1 MQKIRTMAKIC
12 RTLAHGSSGDHAL
25 FSRRRPERRHL
36 RRTKATIMNDKQV
49 PIGSGFGAHTTAD
62 EVLAGLDLSGKRA
75 IVTGGH
81 SGLGLETTRALA
93 GAGAKVTIGARNIEV
108 ARSAVAG

>member
-1 MQKIRTMAKIC
+1 
-12 RTLAHGSSGDHAL
+12 
-25 FSRRRPERRHL
+25 
-36 RRTKATIMNDKQV
+36 MNDKQV
-49 PIGSGFGAHTTAD
+49 PIGSGFGPHTTAD

-93 GAGAKVTIGARNIEV
+93 DSKRQGDHRRKEHRGGAQRGR
-108 ARSAVAG
+108 RYRWRRD